1 MLTAIMI
8 KEVVPCPVTF
18 LPARAGRLFGPGITV
33 KVEQGASPSFAV
45 FEAELPPSWEGPPP
59 HLHRNQDE
67 AFYVLDGS
75 VTFSLAGRSQLCTA
89 GSFIFVQRGSPHS
102 FGANDLP
109 ARILV
114 MMTPEAIRL
123 VEDIYEASSTGE
135 VEPEAFAAIYERYD
149 SEILPH
155 RR

>member
-1 MLTAIMI
+1 VSGHI
-8 KEVVPCPVTF
+8 
-18 LPARAGRLFGPGITV
+18 LPARAGRSFGPGINV

-45 FEAELPPSWEGPPP
+45 FEAELPPSWEGPAP

-75 VTFSLAGRSQLCTA
+75 VTFSLAGGSQLCTA
-89 GSFIFVQRGSPHS
+89 GSFIFVPRGSAHS
-102 FGANDLP
+102 FGTNDLP

-123 VEDIYEASSTGE
+123 VEDLYEASSTGE
-135 VEPEAFAAIYERYD
+135 VEPEAVAAIYEQYD

>member
-1 MLTAIMI
+1 MSGHI
-8 KEVVPCPVTF
+8 
-18 LPARAGRLFGPGITV
+18 LPLNAGRSFGPGITV
-33 KVEQGASPSFAV
+33 KVEHGASPSFAV
-45 FEAELPPSWEGPPP
+45 FESELPASWEGPPP
-59 HLHRNQDE
+59 HLHRTQDE

-75 VTFSLAGRSQLCTA
+75 VTFSLDGRSKLCTA
-89 GSFIFVQRGSPHS
+89 GSFIFVPRGSAHG
-102 FGANDLP
+102 FGTTDLP

-123 VEDIYEASSTGE
+123 VEAIYKASSPGE
-135 VEPEAFAAIYERYD
+135 VDPDAVAAIYEQYD